1 MTFSSNDLRN
11 VASRQGLRLVFSEG
25 RVEEGAED
33 HGQMIGRNREM
44 VLEDR
49 DDR

>member
-33 HGQMIGRNREM
+33 GQRIGRNSEM
-44 VLEDR
+44 VFEDR
-49 DDR
+49 DDK